1 MALDMEKLKRLEQAD
16 TVANEV
22 RYCLNRLEQRLQ
34 SRGLGKRD
42 IAKISAY
49 MTDESYREELFSGI
63 KDFFAP
69 GPYPVVFAV
78 VAGIAAG
85 CRIEF
90 EAIAPTA
97 TTIEFLNPA
106 GAHQPNT
113 GGHSSGAAAHGYVFA
128 AVNALDIKGMKRE
141 HGAVTVADETRVCL
155 DGLKV
160 VLAETGAVASTSR
173 QGDCV
178 SVAGQLPQR
187 ILGRVQASARAG
199 PVSGALHVR
208 RGRCRRLP
216 GAARCGCLRARR
228 SRPRPPSMWQHMV
241 VPAIAWRRTSSTG
254 RGPRLTQS
262 RMRFHS

>member
-1 MALDMEKLKRLEQAD
+1 MIEFLSQPTYDKYGLSGGASTGPFFFFGAMALDMERLKRLDQAD

-49 MTDESYREELFSGI
+49 ITDESYREELFSGI

-106 GAHQPNT
+106 GAQQPHT
-113 GGHSSGAAAHGYVFA
+113 AGRSSGAVAHGYAFA
-128 AVNALDIKGMKRE
+128 AVNALDITGTKRE
-141 HGAVTVADETRVCL
+141 QGAVTVADETRLCL
-155 DGLKV
+155 DRLKA
-160 VLAETGAVASTSR
+160 VLAEKGLSLRHLVKVTAYLSQDSYRSEFWDAYKRVLEPGPYPARSTYVAGIAGDCRVQLDAVAY
-173 QGDCV
+173 
-178 SVAGQLPQR
+178 AP
-187 ILGRVQASARAG
+187 
-199 PVSGALHVR
+199 
-208 RGRCRRLP
+208 
-216 GAARCGCLRARR
+216 
-228 SRPRPPSMWQHMV
+228 PR
-241 VPAIAWRRTSSTG
+241 
-254 RGPRLTQS
+254 
-262 RMRFHS
+262 